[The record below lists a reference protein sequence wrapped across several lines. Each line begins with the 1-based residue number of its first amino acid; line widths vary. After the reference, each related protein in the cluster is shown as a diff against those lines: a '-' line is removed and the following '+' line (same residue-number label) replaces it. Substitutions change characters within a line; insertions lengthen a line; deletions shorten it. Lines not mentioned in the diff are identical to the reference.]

1 VLNQDGITENIRA
14 QEEEYFRR
22 KDRELIENLR
32 RADAAARKRRA
43 LEQETGIHDPATLSE
58 LAHLGF
64 TPETIPLLLLVP
76 ILQVAWAKA
85 GVSTPERRL
94 IVNFARSRG
103 IGAGSPADRK
113 LKEWLDTKPSED
125 TFHKAMRLICA
136 IVDAPEHRV
145 NVDPNELIEY
155 CEKIAHASGGMF
167 GIGTVSHEEREA
179 LKEIAEGLK
188 HECE

>member
-1 VLNQDGITENIRA
+1 MLNQDGITDNIRA

-32 RADAAARKRRA
+32 RADAAARKRLA
-43 LEQETGIHDPATLSE
+43 LEKETGIHDPEMLSE

-113 LKEWLDTKPSED
+113 LKEWLHTKPSED

-136 IVDAPEHRV
+136 MIDAPEHRV
-145 NVDPNELIEY
+145 NVEPDELIEY
-155 CEKIAHASGGMF
+155 CEKIAHASGGIF
-167 GIGTVSHEEREA
+167 GIGAVSQAEREA

-188 HECE
+188 HK

>member
-1 VLNQDGITENIRA
+1 MLNQDGITDNIRA
-14 QEEEYFRR
+14 QEQEYFHKR
-22 KDRELIENLR
+22 DRELIENLR
-32 RADAAARKRRA
+32 RADAAARKRQA

-125 TFHKAMRLICA
+125 TFQRRCA
-136 IVDAPEHRV
+136 SSAR
-145 NVDPNELIEY
+145 
-155 CEKIAHASGGMF
+155 
-167 GIGTVSHEEREA
+167 
-179 LKEIAEGLK
+179 
-188 HECE
+188 

>member
-1 VLNQDGITENIRA
+1 MLNQDGITDNIRA

-22 KDRELIENLR
+22 KDRELIQNLR

-43 LEQETGIHDPATLSE
+43 LEQETGIHDPEMLGE
-58 LAHLGF
+58 LARLGF

-103 IGAGSPADRK
+103 IGPGSPADRK

-136 IVDAPEHRV
+136 MIDAPEHRV
-145 NVDPNELIEY
+145 NVDAHELIEY
-155 CEKIAHASGGMF
+155 CEKIAHASGGIF
-167 GIGTVSHEEREA
+167 GIGAVSHEEREA

-188 HECE
+188 HE